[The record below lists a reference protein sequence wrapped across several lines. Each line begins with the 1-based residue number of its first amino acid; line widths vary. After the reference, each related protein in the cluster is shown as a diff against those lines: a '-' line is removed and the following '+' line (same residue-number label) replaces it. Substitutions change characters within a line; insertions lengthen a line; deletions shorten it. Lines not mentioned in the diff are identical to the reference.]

1 MLTCHLSHRSST
13 TALCRLSVKRYACCS
28 EWVIVCLPRHKWP
41 IGPCVATPVSHKA
54 RWLCPNPLLQGV
66 LLKVFKTLH
75 SNQHALG
82 ISIKDVKS
90 HVLLTGISEAELKQA
105 SMSAIEATLQ
115 ESGWWRLR
123 SGHMLSSNLLNGGD
137 GAVHTCSSLQFDVE
151 VQPPGR
157 IIMLMQPSIMQFR
170 HPATSPV
177 PQTGDANLMSTKPQ
191 QPLHQVLPGSI
202 CSVLPDFR

>member
-1 MLTCHLSHRSST
+1 M
-13 TALCRLSVKRYACCS
+13 
-28 EWVIVCLPRHKWP
+28 
-41 IGPCVATPVSHKA
+41 SHKA

-75 SNQHALG
+75 SNQDALG

-105 SMSAIEATLQ
+105 SMSAIEASLK

-123 SGHMLSSNLLNGGD
+123 GGHMLSSNLLNGGD
-137 GAVHTCSSLQFDVE
+137 GAVHTCSSLQFEVE

-157 IIMLMQPSIMQFR
+157 IILLMQPSIMQFR
-170 HPATSPV
+170 HPVTSSV
-177 PQTGDANLMSTKPQ
+177 HQTSDASLMPSKPQ
-191 QPLHQVLPGSI
+191 QPLHQAVLGSI
-202 CSVLPDFR
+202 CSVLPDFRLTACPAYGEQGPTLEYTQQVF